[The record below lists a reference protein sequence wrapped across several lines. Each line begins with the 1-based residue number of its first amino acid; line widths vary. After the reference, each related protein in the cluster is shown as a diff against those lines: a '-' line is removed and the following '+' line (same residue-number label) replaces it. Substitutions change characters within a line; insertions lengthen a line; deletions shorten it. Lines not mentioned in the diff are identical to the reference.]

1 MNYKECKEQL
11 EGLIEHF
18 NNGGRDF
25 NATDDLIQ
33 AGLVEKVED
42 K

>member
-11 EGLIEHF
+11 EGLIEQF

-25 NATDDLIQ
+25 NATDIIQ
-33 AGLVEKVED
+33 
-42 K
+42 

>member
-1 MNYKECKEQL
+1 MNDKECKEQL

-25 NATDDLIQ
+25 NATDIIQ
-33 AGLVEKVED
+33 
-42 K
+42 